1 MDVAYISSI
10 AMGIGLSACCG
21 FRIFIPLLITSL
33 ATYFHWLPVSPSLT
47 WMGTLPALLC
57 LGTAAVVEIGAYY
70 IPFVDNL
77 LDTISTPLSVLA
89 GTVLAYSFLPD
100 TELSPLLRWGLG
112 LLAGGSTAGVIQSA
126 TGILRL
132 FSTKATVGTIN
143 PLVST
148 GENLAAIGGSI
159 LSILLPILALV
170 LLLVGMGWLM
180 VRWLIPRKS
189 L

>member
-1 MDVAYISSI
+1 METANWMAI

-33 ATYFHWLPVSPSLT
+33 ATYFHWLPVNPSLG
-47 WMGTLPALLC
+47 WMGTLPAVLC
-57 LGTAAVVEIGAYY
+57 FATAAVVEVGAYY

-77 LDTISTPLSVLA
+77 LDTVATPLSVIA
-89 GTVLAYSFLPD
+89 GTLLAYSFLPD

-143 PLVST
+143 PIVST
-148 GENLAAIGGSI
+148 GENLAAVGGSI
-159 LSILLPILALV
+159 LSILMPILALV
-170 LLLVGMGWLM
+170 VLLILTLWLLI
-180 VRWLIPRKS
+180 RWFMPRES